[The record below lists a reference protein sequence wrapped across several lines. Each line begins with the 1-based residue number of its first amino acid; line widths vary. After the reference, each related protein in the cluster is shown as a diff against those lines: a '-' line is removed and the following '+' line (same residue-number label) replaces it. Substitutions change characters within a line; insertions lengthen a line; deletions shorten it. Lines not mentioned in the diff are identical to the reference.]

1 LLKCALTQNFASKVF
16 KFQMNSTAQNI
27 SEILGAKV
35 VAGSGSVEVNGVFT
49 DTRNPISGGLFV
61 ALRGDNFNGDQFAQ
75 SALNSGASIALVQK
89 WEGGEL
95 DSRKAVIE
103 VQDTLLALQRLAH
116 WWRSQ
121 LNIPVVCITGSNGK
135 TSTKDFT
142 TSVLSQ
148 KFSVSATKGNL
159 NNHIGLPLSILA
171 TTHDH
176 TVGVFEIGMNH
187 SGELA
192 PLCEIARPQYGII
205 TNIGTA
211 HIEFLGSR
219 EGIAEEKSTL
229 ARYLPEN
236 GILFTPVGCD
246 FNEYFRSRTSA
257 RLIHVGNGRGQ
268 VRAENPRPQADGTW
282 IDLVIQGEESIEVFI
297 PVLGKHMITN
307 AMLAAALGW
316 KLGLSPAQIAQ
327 GLSSVNLTSGRMRR
341 IQCDGITLLDD
352 TYNANPES
360 MEAALDTL
368 CDMQVAEGGQRIAVL
383 GRMGELGAFA
393 TEAHLRIGQ
402 LAKSK
407 GLRLIAVGDGAEKI
421 AIGGESMHLPDSSS
435 AAEWLK
441 SNTNSGDIV
450 LFKGSRS
457 AAIEKVL
464 QTAFPTAC

>member
-1 LLKCALTQNFASKVF
+1 
-16 KFQMNSTAQNI
+16 
-27 SEILGAKV
+27 
-35 VAGSGSVEVNGVFT
+35 
-49 DTRNPISGGLFV
+49 
-61 ALRGDNFNGDQFAQ
+61 
-75 SALNSGASIALVQK
+75 
-89 WEGGEL
+89 
-95 DSRKAVIE
+95 VIE
-103 VQDTLLALQRLAH
+103 VQDTLLALQRLAYA
-116 WWRSQ
+116 WRSQ
-121 LNIPVVCITGSNGK
+121 LDIPIVCITGSNGK

-148 KFSVSATKGNL
+148 KFSVNSTKGNL
-159 NNHIGLPLSILA
+159 NNHIGLPLSVLA
-171 TTHDH
+171 TTPDH
-176 TVGVFEIGMNH
+176 TAAVFEIGMNH

-219 EGIAEEKSTL
+219 EAIAEEKCTL
-229 ARYLPEN
+229 ARYLPET
-236 GILFTPVGCD
+236 GILFTPAGCD
-246 FNEYFRSRTSA
+246 FNDFFRSRTSA
-257 RLIHVGNGRGQ
+257 RLIHVGNGRGF
-268 VRAENPRPQADGTW
+268 VRAENPRPQSDGTW
-282 IDLVIQGEESIEVFI
+282 IDLVIQGEEPFEVFI

-307 AMLAAALGW
+307 ALLAAALGW
-316 KLGLSPAQIAQ
+316 KLGLTPAQIAQ
-327 GLSSVNLTSGRMRR
+327 GLTSVNLTSGRMRR
-341 IQCDGITLLDD
+341 IQCDGITILDD

-368 CDMQVAEGGQRIAVL
+368 CDMKVAEGGQRIAVL
-383 GRMGELGAFA
+383 GRMGELGTFA
-393 TEAHLRIGQ
+393 TEAHLRIGK

-407 GLRLIAVGDGAEKI
+407 GLCLIAVGDGAEKI
-421 AIGGESMHLPDSSS
+421 ATGGESMHLPDSHS

>member
-1 LLKCALTQNFASKVF
+1 MKS
-16 KFQMNSTAQNI
+16 SAQQI

-35 VAGSGSVEVNGVFT
+35 VVGSGSVEANGVFT
-49 DTRNPISGGLFV
+49 DTRQPVADGLFV
-61 ALRGDNFNGDQFAQ
+61 ALCGENFNGDHFAAE
-75 SALNSGASIALVQK
+75 ALEKGASVALVKK

-95 DSRKAVIE
+95 GANKAVIE
-103 VQDTLLALQRLAH
+103 VGDTLLALQRLAY

-121 LNIPVVCITGSNGK
+121 LHVPVVCITGSNGK
-135 TSTKDFT
+135 TSTKDFV

-148 KFSVSATKGNL
+148 KFSVSSTRGNL

-171 TTHDH
+171 TTQEH
-176 TVGVFEIGMNH
+176 TAGVFEIGMNH

-219 EGIAEEKSTL
+219 EAIAEEKSTL

-236 GILFTPVGCD
+236 GILFTPAGCD
-246 FNEYFRSRTSA
+246 FNEYFRSRTHA
-257 RLIHVGNGRGQ
+257 RLIHVGNGRGL
-268 VRAENPRPQADGTW
+268 VRAENPKPQTDGTW
-282 IDLVIQGEESIEVFI
+282 IDLVFESEGRIEVFI

-307 AMLAAALGW
+307 ALLAAALGW
-316 KLGLSPAQIAQ
+316 KLGLSHQQIAQ
-327 GLSSVNLTSGRMRR
+327 GLRSVNLTTGRMRR
-341 IQCDGITLLDD
+341 IQCEGITLLDD

-368 CDMQVAEGGQRIAVL
+368 CDMEVPEGGRRIAVL
-383 GRMGELGAFA
+383 GRMGELGVFA
-393 TEAHLRIGQ
+393 NEAHLRIGK

-407 GLRLIAVGDGAEKI
+407 GLCLIAVGEGAENMATGADSI
-421 AIGGESMHLPDSSS
+421 HLPDIHS
-435 AAEWLK
+435 AAGWLH
-441 SNTNSGDIV
+441 SNTHSGDVV

>member
-1 LLKCALTQNFASKVF
+1 MKS
-16 KFQMNSTAQNI
+16 SAQQI
-27 SEILGAKV
+27 SEILAANV
-35 VAGSGSVEVNGVFT
+35 VAGSGSVEANGVFT
-49 DTRNPISGGLFV
+49 DSRKPIAGGLYV
-61 ALRGDNFNGDQFAQ
+61 ALRGENFNGDQFAAA
-75 SALNSGASIALVQK
+75 ALDAGASIALVQK

-95 DSRKAVIE
+95 DSNKAVIE
-103 VQDTLLALQRLAH
+103 VQDTLLALQRLAY

-121 LNIPVVCITGSNGK
+121 LDIPIVCITGSNGK

-148 KFSVSATKGNL
+148 KFSVSATQGNL

-171 TTHDH
+171 TTQDH
-176 TVGVFEIGMNH
+176 TAGVFEIGMNH

-219 EGIAEEKSTL
+219 EAIAEEKSTL
-229 ARYLPEN
+229 ARYLPET
-236 GILFTPVGCD
+236 GILFTPAGCD

-257 RLIHVGNGRGQ
+257 RLVPVGNGRGL

-282 IDLVIQGEESIEVFI
+282 IDLVVQGEDRIEVFI

-307 AMLAAALGW
+307 ALLAAALGW
-316 KLGLSPAQIAQ
+316 KLGLSLEQIAK
-327 GLSSVNLTSGRMRR
+327 GLTSVKLTSGRMRR

-368 CDMQVAEGGQRIAVL
+368 CEMEVAAGGQRIAVL
-383 GRMGELGAFA
+383 GRMGELGPFA
-393 TEAHLRIGQ
+393 TEAHLRIGK

-421 AIGGESMHLPDSSS
+421 ALGGESMHMPDSRS
-435 AAEWLK
+435 AAEWLV

-450 LFKGSRS
+450 LFKGSRT

>member
-1 LLKCALTQNFASKVF
+1 MKL
-16 KFQMNSTAQNI
+16 TAQYI
-27 SEILGAKV
+27 SEILDAKV
-35 VAGSGSVEVNGVFT
+35 VAGSGSAEANGVFT
-49 DTRNPISGGLFV
+49 DTRNPMTAGLFV
-61 ALRGDNFNGDQFAQ
+61 AIRGENFNGDQFAV
-75 SALNSGASIALVQK
+75 SALNAGASIALVQK

-95 DSRKAVIE
+95 GSNQAVIE
-103 VQDTLLALQRLAH
+103 VQDTLLALQRLAYA
-116 WWRSQ
+116 WRSQ
-121 LNIPVVCITGSNGK
+121 LDIPIVCITGSNGK

-148 KFSVSATKGNL
+148 KFSVNATKGNL
-159 NNHIGLPLSILA
+159 NNHIGLPLTVLA
-171 TTHDH
+171 TTRDH
-176 TVGVFEIGMNH
+176 TAAVFEIGMNH

-192 PLCEIARPQYGII
+192 PLCEIARPEYGII

-219 EGIAEEKSTL
+219 EAIAEEKCTL
-229 ARYLPEN
+229 ARYLPET
-236 GILFTPVGCD
+236 GILFTPAGCD

-257 RLIHVGNGRGQ
+257 KLIHVGNGRGL
-268 VRAENPRPQADGTW
+268 VRAENPRPQSDGTW
-282 IDLVIQGEESIEVFI
+282 IDLVIQGEEPFEVFI

-307 AMLAAALGW
+307 ALLAAALGW
-316 KLGLSPAQIAQ
+316 KLGLSPEQIAQ
-327 GLSSVNLTSGRMRR
+327 GLTSVSLTSGRMRR
-341 IQCDGITLLDD
+341 IQCDGITILDD

-368 CDMQVAEGGQRIAVL
+368 CEMKVAEGGQRIAVL
-383 GRMGELGAFA
+383 GRMGELGPFA
-393 TEAHLRIGQ
+393 TEAHIRIGK

-421 AIGGESMHLPDSSS
+421 ATGGESMHLPDSHS